1 MKAIVACRRVAMGLA
16 LLGLT
21 AAGCAPRQELGAPL
35 DGLTA
40 EQRARFAS
48 GRAEFRRV
56 FTPETGLGPLF
67 NANSCA
73 ECHEDPIAGGTGD
86 EIETHVAAF
95 DPAAAACDPLA
106 DRGGPV
112 IQQAVTPALAAALGI
127 ESEPIPPAATAKAS
141 RTTPDI
147 FGFGLLDAVPDAAI
161 EALAD
166 PEDRDGDGV
175 SGRPNHFF
183 DGRLGRFGR
192 KALVPTLREFN
203 AGAFVI
209 EQGITNPEAPTE
221 ESIAGNPIPSGV
233 DPTPD
238 PEITAE
244 ALALASDFVR
254 FSAPP
259 APQPLRG
266 RAREGRSIFNRIAC
280 QRCHVPSLT
289 TGDSPVKA
297 LRNRKVYAYTDLLL
311 HDMGPELADICLGA
325 ATPSEFRTEPLMG
338 VRLASRFL
346 HDGRAATLEEAIRL
360 HGGEAAR
367 ARARFEALPATQREC
382 LLEFLRTL

>member
-1 MKAIVACRRVAMGLA
+1 MGLA

-21 AAGCAPRQELGAPL
+21 AAACARRPELGAPL
-35 DGLTA
+35 GGLTA
-40 EQRARFAS
+40 EQKARFAA
-48 GRAEFRRV
+48 GREEFERV

-67 NANSCA
+67 NADSCA

-95 DPAAAACDPLA
+95 DEATSACDPLA
-106 DRGGPV
+106 ERGGPV
-112 IQQAVTPALAAALGI
+112 IQQVATPALAAALGI
-127 ESEPIPPAATAKAS
+127 DSEPIPEAAS
-141 RTTPDI
+141 RSRRTTPDV

-166 PEDRDGDGV
+166 PNDRDGDGV

-183 DGRLGRFGR
+183 DGRIGRFGR

-221 ESIAGNPIPSGV
+221 ESIGGAPIPAGV
-233 DPTPD
+233 DPAPD

-244 ALALASDFVR
+244 AVSLANDFIR

-259 APQPLRG
+259 AQQALRG
-266 RAREGRSIFNRIAC
+266 PAREGRSIFKQIEC
-280 QRCHVPSLT
+280 QKCHVPSLT

-297 LRNRKVYAYTDLLL
+297 LRKQKVYAYTDLLL
-311 HDMGPELADICLGA
+311 HDMGPALADICLGD

-338 VRLASRFL
+338 LRLSARFL
-346 HDGRAATLEEAIRL
+346 HDGRAATIEEAIRL
-360 HGGEAAR
+360 HGGEAER
-367 ARARFEALPATQREC
+367 ARTRFEALPAKQREC
-382 LLEFLRTL
+382 LLEFLRSL